1 VRLFIARTSF
11 YTRAAHRRA
20 VGQPGQPARLT
31 SGSRL
36 FYVQNSLGPLRGQ
49 TVRKGKAA
57 AVGHIDTFLESSL
70 DTVDLAEEAVL
81 KVAKE
86 AGLQEEGRY
95 ELGMAVREIMTNA
108 VVHGNRYSLN
118 KKVHLVVSRE
128 ENAVIVKIGD
138 EGDGYTPDCQ
148 PDPLAEEN
156 LLNQSGRGM
165 MIVRAFV
172 DEVLVTSEPRRG
184 TEVTMRKYLQSEA

>member
-1 VRLFIARTSF
+1 M
-11 YTRAAHRRA
+11 
-20 VGQPGQPARLT
+20 
-31 SGSRL
+31 
-36 FYVQNSLGPLRGQ
+36 
-49 TVRKGKAA
+49 
-57 AVGHIDTFLESSL
+57 GHIDTFLESSL

-81 KVAKE
+81 KVAIE

-128 ENAVIVKIGD
+128 ENAVLVKIGD

-172 DEVLVTSEPRRG
+172 DEVSVTSEPRRG
-184 TEVTMRKYLQSEA
+184 TEVTLRKYLQSGA